1 MRLRLRHSSS
11 NAPGACTLDAQRAVE
26 CRYLPQTPTRRGLVA
41 VAVILAAVTVG
52 SMNAC
57 MERKTSDRDLVLVNT
72 TDAMELVE
80 GRKKLLG
87 LAGATSGAWV
97 DPRGERAYREGHI
110 AGAIHLPFQ
119 DVASRHQELMAYEI
133 LIVYG
138 NSYKDPIAEAMSKR
152 LMELKHKD
160 VRTLRGGLRAWT
172 AADLELVTGDG

>member
-1 MRLRLRHSSS
+1 M
-11 NAPGACTLDAQRAVE
+11 PI
-26 CRYLPQTPTRRGLVA
+26 RRGLTA
-41 VAVILAAVTVG
+41 VAVILATVTVG
-52 SMNAC
+52 SMIGC
-57 MERKTSDRDLVLVNT
+57 MERKTSDRDLVLIDT
-72 TDAMELVE
+72 TEATTLVE

-110 AGAIHLPFQ
+110 PGAINLPFQ
-119 DVASRHQELMAYEI
+119 YIATRHQELKGYDV

-138 NSYKDPIAEAMSKR
+138 NGYKDPIAEAMSKR

-172 AADLELVTGDG
+172 EAGLELETGDG

>member
-1 MRLRLRHSSS
+1 MTTPWHLK
-11 NAPGACTLDAQRAVE
+11 TL
-26 CRYLPQTPTRRGLVA
+26 
-41 VAVILAAVTVG
+41 AVILLAVMVG

-57 MERKTSDRDLVLVNT
+57 MERKTSDRDLVLIDNNE
-72 TDAMELVE
+72 AMALVE

-110 AGAIHLPFQ
+110 AGAINLPFQ
-119 DVASRHQELMAYEI
+119 YIATRHQELKGYDV

-138 NSYKDPIAEAMSKR
+138 NGYKDPIAEAMSKR
-152 LMELKHKD
+152 LMELKFKD

-172 AADLELVTGDG
+172 DEGFELETEN